1 MSSFE
6 VGVCFGAFD
15 PLHLGHI
22 FLFQNAKKQCEC
34 LIVAVATDNRIK
46 TVKKYNPKF
55 TLEQRIKV
63 IEEIRCVDMIITQG
77 LSKKEVIDHYNP
89 DVIFVGDDWKGK
101 KWDGNNLG
109 VKVVY
114 LPRTPNVSGT
124 DLR

>member
-34 LIVAVATDNRIK
+34 LIVAVATDERIEKVKGYTSKFTEKERIK
-46 TVKKYNPKF
+46 G
-55 TLEQRIKV
+55 
-63 IEEIRCVDMIITQG
+63 IEEIRCVNIITTQG
-77 LSKKEVIDHYNP
+77 MSKKEVIEKFNP
-89 DVIFVGDDWKGK
+89 DVIFVGDDWRGK
-101 KWDGNNLG
+101 KWDGENLG
-109 VKVVY
+109 VPVIY
-114 LPRTPNVSGT
+114 LPRTPKVAGS